1 MATST
6 RIHSMRPLTWS
17 NLYAFLIVTL
27 LGACCRTLPTSSEP
41 SSSPSNNKSSPA
53 TSNLKVRA
61 LDNWFACFDAKA
73 TSHRRARF
81 NDCAR
86 AAAQLPNLI
95 ELNVFHRGGDPGTD
109 PYALPKIKVHK
120 SCQINIDLRFGRPD
134 ESSWIAINVAVSKIM
149 AACSA
154 GYGASETTGGELAA
168 GNENF
173 IIVTVEKTTQA
184 AALALGGR
192 QNSTAVA
199 SE

>member
-1 MATST
+1 
-6 RIHSMRPLTWS
+6 MRPPTRS
-17 NLYAFLIVTL
+17 NLYALLIVTL

-41 SSSPSNNKSSPA
+41 SSSAINDSSNPA
-53 TSNLKVRA
+53 TANLKVRA
-61 LDNWFACFDAKA
+61 LDTWFTCFDAKA
-73 TSHRRARF
+73 TSYRRARF

-86 AAAQLPNLI
+86 AAAQLSNLI
-95 ELNVFHRGGDPGTD
+95 EPNVFHRGGDPGTD
-109 PYALPKIKVHK
+109 PYALPRIKVHN
-120 SCQINIDLRFGRPD
+120 SCQIKIGLRFGRPD

-154 GYGASETTGGELAA
+154 GYGASETTGGELAG

-173 IIVTVEKTTQA
+173 IIVTVEKTTPA
-184 AALALGGR
+184 AGLALGAR